1 MLISDTMD
9 AVIRVLLNSDRLT
22 LKDIA
27 RETETTKA
35 ACSKI
40 INKLYST
47 GYISKRPIKVLNKI
61 RLLKAWAYSKSI
73 KELKSVEFIAA
84 ERAQYNSKKIA
95 TIADANQLEYAFTL
109 FTAAEI
115 VMPITSAVETHAY
128 ILKTDI
134 KKWISLLKKNNIYQS
149 QKGNIIFYPV
159 KKNYFF
165 GSKKIRSLKIISV
178 PQLYTDLFSVGG
190 RGEELAE
197 EILKNLIYGEKN
209 V

>member
-1 MLISDTMD
+1 MLIPETMD
-9 AVIRVLLNSDRLT
+9 SVIRVLLNSDRLT

-27 RETETTKA
+27 RETGTTKA

-40 INKLYST
+40 IKRLHST
-47 GYISKRPIKVLNKI
+47 GYVSKRPIKALNKT

-115 VMPITSAVETHAY
+115 ITPLVSAVETHAY
-128 ILKTDI
+128 ILVADI
-134 KKWISLLKKNNIYQS
+134 KKWTELLKKNNIYQS
-149 QKGNIIFYPV
+149 KKGNIIFYPV
-159 KKNYFF
+159 KKSYFF
-165 GSKKIRSLKIISV
+165 GSEKIRDLKIIST
-178 PQLYTDLFSVGG
+178 PQLYADLFSVGG

-197 EILKNLIYGEKN
+197 EILKLMC
-209 V
+209 